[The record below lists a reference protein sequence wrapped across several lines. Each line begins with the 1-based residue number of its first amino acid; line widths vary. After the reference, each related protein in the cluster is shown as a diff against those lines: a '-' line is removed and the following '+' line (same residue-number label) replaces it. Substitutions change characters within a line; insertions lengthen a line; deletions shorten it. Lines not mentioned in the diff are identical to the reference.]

1 MSSGGRRV
9 RLIRIYG
16 TTTRVLASYLWL
28 RVRKPVLPQE
38 QYAARLE
45 AKHRM
50 NARRIRD
57 AIVAA
62 GGLFIKVG
70 QLISILSNFLPTEF
84 RHELEG
90 LQDRLPP
97 RPLTEVTDRIRAELG
112 RPAQEL
118 FATFDPEPIATA
130 SLAQVHAASLA
141 DGRRVAVKVQH
152 ADIDRVAHDDLVT
165 IRHILWLVRRVSGV
179 RGIESYHLEIS
190 QMISEEL
197 DFAKEA
203 SNIETIGR
211 NFAGDSTV
219 RLPVV
224 VRELSTRCV
233 LTTGFIDGTKITDFD
248 ELAVRGFDRR
258 LLAARIVGAYCRMI
272 FVDGTYHADPHP
284 GNILV
289 DAKGAVVFVDFGA
302 VGVLAPHMKRGIPAF
317 FDGVIRRD
325 PERITEAIRTMG
337 FVARDPASGDVA
349 QRVIA
354 YFQRRFFDEIAADSW
369 GLGELQVDMRTR
381 LDALADLRRLDVS
394 FRQLTNTFQVPKDWV
409 LLERTFLLLLG
420 LCTELDPTWN
430 PMTTIRPY
438 LEDVVFGANKDW
450 MATVRSTLKEVMRTA
465 LGLPEDLQRTLG
477 RMNRGELEVRVPEI
491 AHAARLLYAGVHQF
505 IYSMLAVAAGAFAFT
520 AYDHGRTFL
529 AAWLIIAAL
538 SALVG
543 LAASIARARR
553 LSR

>member
-9 RLIRIYG
+9 RLVRIYT

-28 RVRKPVLPQE
+28 RLRRPLMSPE
-38 QYAARLE
+38 QYTARLDV
-45 AKHRM
+45 KHRA

-57 AIVAA
+57 AIIAA

-84 RHELEG
+84 RRELEG

-97 RPLTEVTDRIRAELG
+97 RPLSEVTERIRLELG

-130 SLAQVHAASLA
+130 SLAQVHAATLA
-141 DGRRVAVKVQH
+141 GGRRVAVKVQH
-152 ADIDRVAHDDLVT
+152 ADIDRIAHDDLIT

-179 RGIESYHLEIS
+179 RGIESYHSEIS
-190 QMISEEL
+190 QMITEEL

-224 VRELSTRCV
+224 VHELSTRCV
-233 LTTGFIDGTKITDFD
+233 LTTGFIEGAKITDFA
-248 ELAVRGFDRR
+248 ELAAHGFDRR
-258 LLAARIVGAYCRMI
+258 TLASRVVGAYCRMI
-272 FVDGTYHADPHP
+272 FVDGIYHADPHP

-289 DAKGAVVFVDFGA
+289 DNKGTVVFVDFGA
-302 VGVLAPHMKRGIPAF
+302 VGVLPPHLKRGIPAF

-325 PERITEAIRTMG
+325 ADRITEAIRTMG
-337 FVARDPASGDVA
+337 FVARDPRSGDVA

-354 YFQRRFFDEIAADSW
+354 YFQRRFFDEMTADSW
-369 GLGELQVDMRTR
+369 GLGNLQVDMRGR
-381 LDALADLRRLDVS
+381 LEALADLRRLDVS
-394 FRQLTNTFQVPKDWV
+394 FRQLTTTFQVPKAWV

-438 LEDVVFGANKDW
+438 LEDVVFGENKDW
-450 MATVRSTLKEVMRTA
+450 LGTLRSTLREVMRTA
-465 LGLPEDLQRTLG
+465 VGLPEDVQRTLS

-491 AHAARLLYAGVHQF
+491 THAARLLYAGVHQF

-520 AYDHGRTFL
+520 AYDHGRVGL
-529 AAWLIIAAL
+529 SVWLVVAAIV
-538 SALVG
+538 ALVG
-543 LAASIARARR
+543 LGASIVRARR
-553 LSR
+553 LPR